1 MGGRGECSP
10 GYPRSE
16 AVGSKEGKDMLR
28 TELTCTRSAAPCL
41 EEGSGRVAACWG
53 WDSPV
58 PWVAENGQHEK
69 PRGSTGGEWREGGRR
84 EGAAVGLAGR
94 EGAAGIGS
102 NRGRREE
109 GRRKEGPPRSGGEK
123 TTREALAA
131 RGENLKR
138 NNKTKHE
145 IKRKNGAEE
154 RAGES
159 EETVRQR
166 PLRATPSHAALRGGG
181 TAGFGPLSNGGGDA
195 GPPLTTPTT
204 PRRGRGN
211 KQSQLSAPRRQP
223 AKAAELHRSLHPK
236 AALANQ
242 SSTHPPT
249 QHHARSAHRGHFLPP
264 PPPHHLLLTCPRNA
278 GHLFPFF
285 FPFLPLPPSP
295 LHHFGDGLF

>member
-1 MGGRGECSP
+1 MLGVGQPRPLGGGEWAARKATRVDWGGVEGRGKGGGQLWGWPGGRG
-10 GYPRSE
+10 
-16 AVGSKEGKDMLR
+16 LR
-28 TELTCTRSAAPCL
+28 GLAA
-41 EEGSGRVAACWG
+41 
-53 WDSPV
+53 
-58 PWVAENGQHEK
+58 
-69 PRGSTGGEWREGGRR
+69 TGGEGRK
-84 EGAAVGLAGR
+84 G
-94 EGAAGIGS
+94 
-102 NRGRREE
+102 E

-159 EETVRQR
+159 EETVGQR

-242 SSTHPPT
+242 SSTHPPPPTPRT
-249 QHHARSAHRGHFLPP
+249 QRP
-264 PPPHHLLLTCPRNA
+264 
-278 GHLFPFF
+278 
-285 FPFLPLPPSP
+285 
-295 LHHFGDGLF
+295 

>member
-1 MGGRGECSP
+1 MLGVGQPRPLGGGEWAARKATRVDWGGVEGRGE
-10 GYPRSE
+10 G
-16 AVGSKEGKDMLR
+16 GSCG
-28 TELTCTRSAAPCL
+28 A
-41 EEGSGRVAACWG
+41 G
-53 WDSPV
+53 
-58 PWVAENGQHEK
+58 
-69 PRGSTGGEWREGGRR
+69 REG
-84 EGAAVGLAGR
+84 GR

-109 GRRKEGPPRSGGEK
+109 GRREEGPPRSGGEK
-123 TTREALAA
+123 TRREALAA

-138 NNKTKHE
+138 NNKTKYE
-145 IKRKNGAEE
+145 IKGKNEAEE

-159 EETVRQR
+159 KEMVGQR
-166 PLRATPSHAALRGGG
+166 PPRATPNHAALRGGG
-181 TAGFGPLSNGGGDA
+181 TAGLGPLANGGGDS
-195 GPPLTTPTT
+195 GPPLTTPTA

-242 SSTHPPT
+242 SLPPHSQHP
-249 QHHARSAHRGHFLPP
+249 ARSAHRGQQPP
-264 PPPHHLLLTCPRNA
+264 PPIGLTCPRNA
-278 GHLFPFF
+278 GHLFPFFFPFF

>member
-1 MGGRGECSP
+1 MLGVGQ
-10 GYPRSE
+10 PRPL
-16 AVGSKEGKDMLR
+16 G
-28 TELTCTRSAAPCL
+28 
-41 EEGSGRVAACWG
+41 
-53 WDSPV
+53 
-58 PWVAENGQHEK
+58 
-69 PRGSTGGEWREGGRR
+69 GGEWAARKATRVDWGGVEGRGKGGG
-84 EGAAVGLAGR
+84 GAAVGLAGR

-123 TTREALAA
+123 TRREALAA

-145 IKRKNGAEE
+145 IKRKNEAEE

-159 EETVRQR
+159 EETVGQR

-181 TAGFGPLSNGGGDA
+181 TAGFGPLSNGGGEA

-242 SSTHPPT
+242 SSTHPPPNT
-249 QHHARSAHRGHFLPP
+249 PHAAPIGDTSFP
-264 PPPHHLLLTCPRNA
+264 PPPHHLLLTCPRNS